1 MVGKVRVPWK
11 VLVEDENSP
20 FLEVGGSE
28 TFKDGE
34 EESHIEIKIP
44 QKPRDTIK
52 DQFKIILLKP
62 KPASCVI
69 DESKPCHVTINNN
82 ITPAEVNLKERS
94 LDVRQSDKRF
104 PLTIVR
110 SREMKGK
117 FTVPWKLVPE
127 STDSV
132 YMNISSKKFIAFNH
146 LLQTNL
152 FNR

>member
-1 MVGKVRVPWK
+1 MRVPWK

-82 ITPAEVNLKERS
+82 ITPAEVNLKEKISRCKTK
-94 LDVRQSDKRF
+94 RQKF
-104 PLTIVR
+104 PSNNSQI
-110 SREMKGK
+110 SRNERKVHCTLETG
-117 FTVPWKLVPE
+117 
-127 STDSV
+127 S
-132 YMNISSKKFIAFNH
+132 
-146 LLQTNL
+146 
-152 FNR
+152 